1 MTFAAP
7 VFLWGL
13 LAIPVA
19 VVLYRRAQRR
29 RSRYAITFTNLD
41 VLASVAATRLAW
53 RRHVPAAILT
63 MALIALIVG
72 LARPESTILVPRE
85 EATVVLVLDV
95 SGSMRATD
103 VDPTRLAAAQA
114 SARSF
119 VDQLPA
125 EFQVGLVSFSETAN
139 VLNQPTVDRA
149 SVAESIDS
157 LTADGPTA
165 MGDGLVEALELGRS
179 DEPDAAPSRPSRSR
193 RERLD
198 AVVLLSDGYNT
209 SGRTPPL
216 DAADMAADLDVPVY
230 TIALGTPEGTVEVP
244 TPFGVPRIVQVP
256 PDYETLQAIAETT
269 DAQYF
274 TAPSTED
281 LERIYADLGSRI
293 GFVED
298 RQEIGFA
305 FAAAAVALA
314 ALGTGLAVAWSGRL
328 P

>member
-1 MTFAAP
+1 MSFAAP
-7 VFLWGL
+7 IFLWGL
-13 LAIPVA
+13 LAVPV
-19 VVLYRRAQRR
+19 VGFLYARAQRR
-29 RSRYAITFTNLD
+29 RSRYAIRFTNLD
-41 VLASVAATRLAW
+41 VLAPVAAERAAW
-53 RRHVPAAILT
+53 RRHAPAAVLT

-72 LARPESTILVPRE
+72 LARPEATVLVPRE
-85 EATVVLVLDV
+85 EATVVLVMDV

-125 EFQVGLVSFSETAN
+125 EFQVGLVTFSENAH

-149 SVAESIDS
+149 SVAGSIDS
-157 LTADGPTA
+157 LAADGPTA
-165 MGDGLVEALELGRS
+165 MGDGLVEALELGQT
-179 DEPDAAPSRPSRSR
+179 DEPDRGGSRASRSR

-216 DAADMAADLDVPVY
+216 DAADRAVELDVPVY

-244 TPFGVPRIVQVP
+244 GPYGPRLVQVP

-298 RQEIGFA
+298 RQEVSFA
-305 FAAAAVALA
+305 FAGAALALA
-314 ALGTGLAVAWSGRL
+314 ALGAGLAIAWGGRL